1 MLIVTAFRMVDYGS
15 ARKILRGRRSE
26 AAVFVLTAAITI
38 AFDLILAVEIGIA
51 VAAIMATLGLSGGL
65 QIVLQARRELTS
77 EEVKS
82 ASADPATLVAAP
94 GTSCRHQIHDFTGET
109 ATHPAVLLRSLL
121 TDRTP
126 A

>member
-1 MLIVTAFRMVDYGS
+1 MEMTP
-15 ARKILRGRRSE
+15 ILPPERQ
-26 AAVFVLTAAITI
+26 
-38 AFDLILAVEIGIA
+38 
-51 VAAIMATLGLSGGL
+51 GLYDP
-65 QIVLQARRELTS
+65 TS
-77 EEVKS
+77 EHDACGVGFVVEQAPPQPVVE
-82 ASADPATLVAAP
+82 TVVVAP